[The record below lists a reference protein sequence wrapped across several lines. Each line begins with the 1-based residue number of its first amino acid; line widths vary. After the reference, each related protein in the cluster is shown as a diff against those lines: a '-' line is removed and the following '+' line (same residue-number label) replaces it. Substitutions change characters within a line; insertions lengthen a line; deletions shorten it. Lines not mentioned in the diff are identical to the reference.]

1 MVDAPT
7 TPPNPARAACEADD
21 LADLDLTMSDE
32 FRRGLAFAHLCQLQ
46 GNDDLVET
54 VGILRARI
62 TRALAILD
70 TAPKPVEKPSRTEAL
85 AIQAANRQAHA
96 VLSEGRDPPSNRRAE
111 DRT

>member
-1 MVDAPT
+1 M
-7 TPPNPARAACEADD
+7 TPPDPARAACEDD
-21 LADLDLTMSDE
+21 HLANQGLSMSVE
-32 FRRGLAFAHLCQLQ
+32 FRRGMAFAHLCLLQ
-46 GNDDLVET
+46 RDDDPVEA
-54 VGILRARI
+54 VGILRKRI

-70 TAPKPVEKPSRTEAL
+70 TAPDLTSDDVSKREAH